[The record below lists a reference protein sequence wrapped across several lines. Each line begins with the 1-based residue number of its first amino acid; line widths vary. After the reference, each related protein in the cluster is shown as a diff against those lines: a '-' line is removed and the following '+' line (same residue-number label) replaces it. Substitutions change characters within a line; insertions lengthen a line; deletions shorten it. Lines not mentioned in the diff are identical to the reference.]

1 MKKYTS
7 SEMKRFNYLLGETE
21 AAYHDVSLR
30 LGLSDSAMKILYA
43 ICDRGE
49 SCLLQEICRSSGLS
63 KQTVNSA
70 IRKLEGAGILRLE
83 QAGAKSKRVCLTEAG
98 KTLAGQ
104 TALRMIRMEN
114 EIFAS
119 WPKEDVE
126 TYLALT
132 ERFLTNFREKAAE
145 LLK

>member
-1 MKKYTS
+1 MKEYTS

-21 AAYHDVSLR
+21 AAYHEISLR

-49 SCLLQEICRSSGLS
+49 NCLLQEICHCSGLS

-70 IRKLEGAGILRLE
+70 IRKLEGAGVLRLE
-83 QAGAKSKRVCLTEAG
+83 QAGAKAKRVCLTEAG
-98 KTLAGQ
+98 KTLADQ
-104 TALRMIRMEN
+104 TALRVIRMEN

-132 ERFLTNFREKAAE
+132 ERFLTGLRAKTVE
-145 LLK
+145 L